1 MKINCG
7 VELWNPAGVVNT
19 DVRMPIY
26 IHTYIYYVYTIIHY
40 VCIWKG
46 KSPDLPVYCL
56 NLGFTRADEGM
67 SPT

>member
-19 DVRMPIY
+19 DVRTPIY
-26 IHTYIYYVYTIIHY
+26 TYLHILYVYTIIHY

-46 KSPDLPVYCL
+46 KSPDVPVYCL
-56 NLGFTRADEGM
+56 NLGLTRSADGM
-67 SPT
+67 SPK